1 MLEWILKE
9 RFKDRME
16 READITGEVLDQK
29 VREDQG
35 RLHQREELGLAL
47 EERIGVHQEENWNE

>member
-16 READITGEVLDQK
+16 READITGGVLDQK

-35 RLHQREELGLAL
+35 SLHQREELGLAL
-47 EERIGVHQEENWNE
+47 EERIVVHQEENWSE